1 MKNNSSIRNLVL
13 LWLGW
18 AFVMLVFQH
27 WIGSRLELQPP
38 DHALFWTANET
49 TPHSQDGK
57 PTLLDPFMNEHV
69 AWDSEYYLSI
79 AIAGYDDP
87 NLAGIASDFAWG
99 GPTQQFCFP
108 RPGIDCTSRNY
119 AFFPLYSWLTWLMSM
134 PLRLFPLNEI
144 ARATLAAVIVS
155 LLGALG
161 AMFSLYFMSRESLG
175 EEGGI
180 RAAFYFLI
188 FPSGF
193 FLAQVYTEGLFLG
206 LTFGSLAFLLTRKW
220 GWSALLAALAVWARP
235 GGAILLLPMII
246 VWLMDKSWRG
256 SWRSVT
262 MRGLAVLSPVISY
275 GAWSISPL
283 AEKFHRIESLFF
295 GRKLLA
301 ISTSMDVWGRAL
313 QTFAQD
319 NQQAKIYYAL
329 EFAAVLLAI
338 VACLLLFKER
348 PEISAF
354 GLAMVFFSLTSGV
367 PQGMIRYVLVAPA
380 IFWVLARWGR
390 NLIFDKVWTLVSIL
404 LLGMEAMLF
413 SFNFW
418 VA

>member
-1 MKNNSSIRNLVL
+1 
-13 LWLGW
+13 
-18 AFVMLVFQH
+18 MLAFQH
-27 WIGSRLELQPP
+27 WIGTRLELKPP
-38 DHALFWTANET
+38 DKALPWTADET

-57 PTLLDPFMNEHV
+57 PTLIDPFMNEQV

-87 NLAGIASDFAWG
+87 NVVGIPSDFAWDEFA
-99 GPTQQFCFP
+99 QQFCFP
-108 RPGIDCTSRNY
+108 AQGTDCTSLNY
-119 AFFPLYSWLTWLMSM
+119 AFFPLYSWLTWVMTL
-134 PLRLFPLNEI
+134 PLHLFPLTAI

-155 LLGALG
+155 LVGALG
-161 AMFSLYFMSRESLG
+161 AMISLYFMSRESLG

-206 LTFGSLAFLLTRKW
+206 LTFGSLAFLLARKW

-235 GGAILLLPMII
+235 GGAILILPMAI
-246 VWLMDKSWRG
+246 VWVMDKSWQE
-256 SWRSVT
+256 SWKT
-262 MRGLAVLSPVISY
+262 ALMRGLAVLAPVVSY
-275 GAWSISPL
+275 GIWAVSPL
-283 AEKFHRIESLFF
+283 AEKFHRVESLFF
-295 GRKLLA
+295 SRKLLA
-301 ISTSMDVWGRAL
+301 IGASLDAWRGAL
-313 QTFAQD
+313 QTLAD
-319 NQQAKIYYAL
+319 NNSQAKFYYTL
-329 EFAAVLLAI
+329 EFAAVLLA
-338 VACLLLFKER
+338 VAACLYLFREK

-354 GLAMVFFSLTSGV
+354 GLGMVFFSLTSGV
-367 PQGMIRYVLVAPA
+367 PQGMVRYVLAAPA
-380 IFWVLARWGR
+380 MFWMLARWGKSPV
-390 NLIFDKVWTLVSIL
+390 FDRIWTLVSVL

>member
-1 MKNNSSIRNLVL
+1 MKSNSSIRSLVL
-13 LWLGW
+13 IWLGW
-18 AFVMLVFQH
+18 ALVMLAFQH
-27 WIGSRLELQPP
+27 WIGTRLELKPP
-38 DHALFWTANET
+38 DNALFWTAGET
-49 TPHSQDGK
+49 MPHSQDGK
-57 PTLLDPFMNEHV
+57 PTLLDPFMNEQV

-87 NLAGIASDFAWG
+87 KVAGIASDFAWG
-99 GPTQQFCFP
+99 DFTQRLCFP
-108 RPGIDCTSRNY
+108 APGTDCTSLNY
-119 AFFPLYSWLTWLMSM
+119 AFFPLYSWLTWVMAL
-134 PLRLFPLNEI
+134 PLRLLPLTAI

-161 AMFSLYFMSRESLG
+161 AMLSLYFMSRESLG

-180 RAAFYFLI
+180 RTAFYFLI

-206 LTFGSLAFLLTRKW
+206 LTFGSLAFLLARKW

-235 GGAILLLPMII
+235 GGAILILPMAI
-246 VWLMDKSWRG
+246 VWVMDRSWRE
-256 SWRSVT
+256 SWKT
-262 MRGLAVLSPVISY
+262 ALMRGLAVLAPAISY
-275 GAWSISPL
+275 GVWTISPL
-283 AEKFHRIESLFF
+283 AEKFHRIEDLYFS
-295 GRKLLA
+295 RKLLA
-301 ISTSMDVWGRAL
+301 IGASMEAWGGGL
-313 QTFAQD
+313 QTLTQ
-319 NQQAKIYYAL
+319 NNSQAKFYYTL
-329 EFAAVLLAI
+329 EFAAVLLAV
-338 VACLLLFKER
+338 VACLCLFKEK

-367 PQGMIRYVLVAPA
+367 PQGMVRYVLAAPA
-380 IFWVLARWGR
+380 VFWMLARWGK
-390 NLIFDKVWTLVSIL
+390 NPVFDRLWILLSIL